1 MKNILAI
8 AFLLSLPFLASA
20 QRSEGKS
27 KEIQA
32 YKSTYLK
39 EKLELTPE
47 EAKIFWPIYNSMQ
60 SEQSELRQ
68 ERRKNMISFRKS
80 TEIENLSDTEV
91 ESLINN
97 ELNFKQKDLNIDRK
111 YYNKLKSSLPIKTVG
126 KYYRAE
132 QTFKREL
139 LSRYRE
145 GKK

>member
-8 AFLLSLPFLASA
+8 AFLLCLPFLTSA
-20 QRSEGKS
+20 QRNEGRS
-27 KEIQA
+27 KEIEA

-91 ESLINN
+91 ESLIVND
-97 ELNFKQKDLNIDRK
+97 LNFKQKDLNIDRK

-145 GKK
+145 AKK

>member
-1 MKNILAI
+1 MKNLVAI
-8 AFLLSLPFLASA
+8 AFLLCLPFLVSA
-20 QRSEGKS
+20 QRNEGRG

-39 EKLELTPE
+39 EKLALTPE
-47 EAKIFWPIYNSMQ
+47 EAKVFWPIYNAMQ
-60 SEQSELRQ
+60 NEQSELRQ
-68 ERRKNMISFRKS
+68 ERRKNMISFRKI

-91 ESLINN
+91 ESLIVN

-111 YYNKLKSSLPIKTVG
+111 YYNKFKSSLPIKTVG

-145 GKK
+145 AKK